1 MPWHDSAFIAGTVR
15 PGRTAPDGALAA
27 PAEPPGEPPFPAWR
41 YRVSVAERQVAGKP
55 GLGPAPRGGKRAGD
69 QRAGDKPA
77 GDKPAGD
84 QPASGGGE
92 YPGQW
97 FGLPESGSGS
107 AAGVVRRLGALM
119 IDWLMSVVIALAIL
133 GGDKHPASTQYLA
146 VAVFA
151 AEIYLLTALTGFT
164 VGKRLLG
171 LRVVRLD
178 GKPVGLLWA
187 LVRTVLF
194 LLVIPALV
202 LDGDLRGLHDKA
214 ARTIV
219 IRI

>member
-1 MPWHDSAFIAGTVR
+1 
-15 PGRTAPDGALAA
+15 
-27 PAEPPGEPPFPAWR
+27 
-41 YRVSVAERQVAGKP
+41 VAGKP
-55 GLGPAPRGGKRAGD
+55 GRGSASPGD
-69 QRAGDKPA
+69 QRAAGQRA

-84 QPASGGGE
+84 QPADGEPAGGGSE
-92 YPGQW
+92 YPGQR
-97 FGLPESGSGS
+97 FGLPQSGSGS
-107 AAGVVRRLGALM
+107 VGGVVRRLGALM
-119 IDWLMSVVIALAIL
+119 VDWLMSVVIALAVL
-133 GGDKHPASTQYLA
+133 GGDKNPASTQYLA
-146 VAVFA
+146 VSVFA

-178 GKPVGLLWA
+178 GQPVGLLWA

-194 LLVIPALV
+194 LLVIPPLV
-202 LDGDLRGLHDKA
+202 LDADLRGLHDRA